1 MAFLSRSLMIDLL
14 LTALA
19 PAIWGTT
26 YIVTSQFLPPDRPFI
41 AALLRVLPAGIALL
55 IWSRRFPQR
64 GEWAKLI
71 VTGILNIGAFQ
82 ALLFIA
88 AYRLPGG
95 LAAVIGAIQPL
106 LVMLLAWCVDRQ
118 RSPWLAVFSAIA
130 GILGMAMLLL
140 SPHTVLDPLGI
151 GAAFLGAI
159 SMALGTWLSRRWA
172 LSLPIVALT
181 GWQLAIGG
189 VVLAPVALIVDPPLH
204 QVTALQVAG
213 YLWLCVAG
221 AMLAYGLWP
230 VVPGDWSPLAG
241 GGVGDESAEPGD
253 RRGAGMDF
261 PWTKDPGD
269 GAGGVDR
276 GAGERAVYP
285 ARAGAP
291 GGGSK
296 NEKSPI
302 TGLDIAACG
311 VGGGSQTS
319 HPQAACPA
327 APSATIRLFRQLG
340 GHMDLVAGVRF
351 GDVVGSALFFRN
363 GRDFRFC
370 AVQGICCH
378 AHRMREA
385 SKRNQGEHTG
395 NGE

>member
-26 YIVTSQFLPPDRPFI
+26 YIVTSQFPSSRSAIYRCAAEGVAGRHRP
-41 AALLRVLPAGIALL
+41 ADLEP
-55 IWSRRFPQR
+55 SFPQR

-159 SMALGTWLSRRWA
+159 SMALGTGSPAAGRSPCRLSR
-172 LSLPIVALT
+172 
-181 GWQLAIGG
+181 
-189 VVLAPVALIVDPPLH
+189 
-204 QVTALQVAG
+204 
-213 YLWLCVAG
+213 
-221 AMLAYGLWP
+221 
-230 VVPGDWSPLAG
+230 
-241 GGVGDESAEPGD
+241 
-253 RRGAGMDF
+253 
-261 PWTKDPGD
+261 
-269 GAGGVDR
+269 
-276 GAGERAVYP
+276 
-285 ARAGAP
+285 
-291 GGGSK
+291 
-296 NEKSPI
+296 
-302 TGLDIAACG
+302 
-311 VGGGSQTS
+311 
-319 HPQAACPA
+319 
-327 APSATIRLFRQLG
+327 
-340 GHMDLVAGVRF
+340 
-351 GDVVGSALFFRN
+351 
-363 GRDFRFC
+363 
-370 AVQGICCH
+370 
-378 AHRMREA
+378 
-385 SKRNQGEHTG
+385 
-395 NGE
+395 

>member
-1 MAFLSRSLMIDLL
+1 MAFLSRNLILDLL

-71 VTGILNIGAFQ
+71 VTGILN
-82 ALLFIA
+82 
-88 AYRLPGG
+88 
-95 LAAVIGAIQPL
+95 IGAIQPL

-181 GWQLAIGG
+181 GWQLTIGG

-204 QVTALQVAG
+204 QVTVLQAAG
-213 YLWLCVAG
+213 YLWLCLAG
-221 AMLAYGLWP
+221 AMLAYGLWFRGIGRLSP
-230 VVPGDWSPLAG
+230 VAVSAMSLLSPVTAVVLGWIFLGQKIQGMALMGLIVVLAS
-241 GGVGDESAEPGD
+241 VLSIQ
-253 RRGAGMDF
+253 
-261 PWTKDPGD
+261 
-269 GAGGVDR
+269 
-276 GAGERAVYP
+276 RAL
-285 ARAGAP
+285 ARQAAGA
-291 GGGSK
+291 K
-296 NEKSPI
+296 TKK
-302 TGLDIAACG
+302 
-311 VGGGSQTS
+311 
-319 HPQAACPA
+319 
-327 APSATIRLFRQLG
+327 AP
-340 GHMDLVAGVRF
+340 
-351 GDVVGSALFFRN
+351 
-363 GRDFRFC
+363 
-370 AVQGICCH
+370 
-378 AHRMREA
+378 
-385 SKRNQGEHTG
+385 
-395 NGE
+395 

>member
-1 MAFLSRSLMIDLL
+1 MAFLSRNLILDLL

-181 GWQLAIGG
+181 GWQLTIGG

-204 QVTALQVAG
+204 QVTVLQAAG
-213 YLWLCVAG
+213 YLWLCLAG
-221 AMLAYGLWP
+221 AMLAYGLWFRGIGRLSP
-230 VVPGDWSPLAG
+230 VAVSAMSLLSPVTAVVLGWIFLGQKIQGMALMGLIVVLASVMSIQRALARQAAG
-241 GGVGDESAEPGD
+241 G
-253 RRGAGMDF
+253 
-261 PWTKDPGD
+261 
-269 GAGGVDR
+269 
-276 GAGERAVYP
+276 
-285 ARAGAP
+285 
-291 GGGSK
+291 K
-296 NEKSPI
+296 NEKSPV

-351 GDVVGSALFFRN
+351 GNVIGSALFFRN
-363 GRDFRFC
+363 GCDFRFC
-370 AVQGICCH
+370 AVQGVCCH
-378 AHRMREA
+378 AHRMSEA
-385 SKRNQGEHTG
+385 SERDQGEHTG
-395 NGE
+395 SGE

>member
-1 MAFLSRSLMIDLL
+1 MAFLSRNLILDLL

-140 SPHTVLDPLGI
+140 SPHTVLDPLG
-151 GAAFLGAI
+151 
-159 SMALGTWLSRRWA
+159 TWLSRRWA

-181 GWQLAIGG
+181 GWQLTIGG

-204 QVTALQVAG
+204 QVTVLQAAG
-213 YLWLCVAG
+213 YLWLCLAG
-221 AMLAYGLWP
+221 AMLAYGLWFRGIGRLSP
-230 VVPGDWSPLAG
+230 VAVSAMSLLSPVTAVVLGWIFLGQKIQGMALMGLIVVLAS
-241 GGVGDESAEPGD
+241 VMSIQ
-253 RRGAGMDF
+253 
-261 PWTKDPGD
+261 
-269 GAGGVDR
+269 
-276 GAGERAVYP
+276 RAL
-285 ARAGAP
+285 ARQAAGA
-291 GGGSK
+291 K
-296 NEKSPI
+296 TKK
-302 TGLDIAACG
+302 
-311 VGGGSQTS
+311 
-319 HPQAACPA
+319 
-327 APSATIRLFRQLG
+327 AP
-340 GHMDLVAGVRF
+340 
-351 GDVVGSALFFRN
+351 
-363 GRDFRFC
+363 
-370 AVQGICCH
+370 
-378 AHRMREA
+378 
-385 SKRNQGEHTG
+385 
-395 NGE
+395 

>member
-1 MAFLSRSLMIDLL
+1 MAFLSRNLILDLL

-181 GWQLAIGG
+181 GWQLTIGG

-204 QVTALQVAG
+204 QVAVSAMSLLSPVTAVVLGWIFLGQKIQGMALMGLIVVLASVMSIQRA
-213 YLWLCVAG
+213 LARQAAG
-221 AMLAYGLWP
+221 AK
-230 VVPGDWSPLAG
+230 
-241 GGVGDESAEPGD
+241 
-253 RRGAGMDF
+253 
-261 PWTKDPGD
+261 TKK
-269 GAGGVDR
+269 
-276 GAGERAVYP
+276 
-285 ARAGAP
+285 AP
-291 GGGSK
+291 
-296 NEKSPI
+296 
-302 TGLDIAACG
+302 
-311 VGGGSQTS
+311 
-319 HPQAACPA
+319 
-327 APSATIRLFRQLG
+327 
-340 GHMDLVAGVRF
+340 
-351 GDVVGSALFFRN
+351 
-363 GRDFRFC
+363 
-370 AVQGICCH
+370 
-378 AHRMREA
+378 
-385 SKRNQGEHTG
+385 
-395 NGE
+395 

>member
-1 MAFLSRSLMIDLL
+1 MAFLSRNLMIDLL

-64 GEWAKLI
+64 GEWVKLI
-71 VTGILNIGAFQ
+71 VTGMLNIGAFQ

-140 SPHTVLDPLGI
+140 SPGSVLDALGI
-151 GAAFLGAI
+151 GAAFLGAL

-172 LSLPIVALT
+172 LSLPIVALAP
-181 GWQLAIGG
+181 LA
-189 VVLAPVALIVDPPLH
+189 LLIDPPLH

-221 AMLAYGLWP
+221 AMLAYGLWFRGIGRLSP
-230 VVPGDWSPLAG
+230 VAVSAMSLLSPVTAVVLGWIFLGQKIQGMALVGLIVVLAS
-241 GGVGDESAEPGD
+241 VLSIQ
-253 RRGAGMDF
+253 
-261 PWTKDPGD
+261 
-269 GAGGVDR
+269 
-276 GAGERAVYP
+276 RAL
-285 ARAGAP
+285 ARQAAGA
-291 GGGSK
+291 K
-296 NEKSPI
+296 TKK
-302 TGLDIAACG
+302 
-311 VGGGSQTS
+311 
-319 HPQAACPA
+319 
-327 APSATIRLFRQLG
+327 AP
-340 GHMDLVAGVRF
+340 
-351 GDVVGSALFFRN
+351 
-363 GRDFRFC
+363 
-370 AVQGICCH
+370 
-378 AHRMREA
+378 
-385 SKRNQGEHTG
+385 
-395 NGE
+395 

>member
-1 MAFLSRSLMIDLL
+1 
-14 LTALA
+14 
-19 PAIWGTT
+19 
-26 YIVTSQFLPPDRPFI
+26 I

-64 GEWAKLI
+64 GEWLKLI

-118 RSPWLAVFSAIA
+118 RSPWLAVFSALA

-140 SPHTVLDPLGI
+140 SPRTVLDPLGI

-221 AMLAYGLWP
+221 AMLAYGLWFRGIGRLSP
-230 VVPGDWSPLAG
+230 VAVSAMSLLSPVTAVVLGWIFLGQKIQGMALVGLIVVLAS
-241 GGVGDESAEPGD
+241 VLSIQ
-253 RRGAGMDF
+253 
-261 PWTKDPGD
+261 
-269 GAGGVDR
+269 
-276 GAGERAVYP
+276 RAL
-285 ARAGAP
+285 ARQAAGA
-291 GGGSK
+291 K
-296 NEKSPI
+296 TKK
-302 TGLDIAACG
+302 
-311 VGGGSQTS
+311 
-319 HPQAACPA
+319 
-327 APSATIRLFRQLG
+327 AP
-340 GHMDLVAGVRF
+340 
-351 GDVVGSALFFRN
+351 
-363 GRDFRFC
+363 
-370 AVQGICCH
+370 
-378 AHRMREA
+378 
-385 SKRNQGEHTG
+385 
-395 NGE
+395 

>member
-1 MAFLSRSLMIDLL
+1 MAFLSRNLILDLL

-221 AMLAYGLWP
+221 AMLAYGLWFRGIGRLSP
-230 VVPGDWSPLAG
+230 VAVSAMSLLSPVTAVVLGWIFLGQKIQGMALVGLIVVLAS
-241 GGVGDESAEPGD
+241 VLSIQ
-253 RRGAGMDF
+253 
-261 PWTKDPGD
+261 
-269 GAGGVDR
+269 
-276 GAGERAVYP
+276 RAL
-285 ARAGAP
+285 ARQAAGAKTKKAP
-291 GGGSK
+291 ERGS
-296 NEKSPI
+296 
-302 TGLDIAACG
+302 TLLCAGWAAG
-311 VGGGSQTS
+311 
-319 HPQAACPA
+319 ARPA
-327 APSATIRLFRQLG
+327 ARRRPVRQLP
-340 GHMDLVAGVRF
+340 LQPFAYLES
-351 GDVVGSALFFRN
+351 SAVIWTWLP
-363 GRDFRFC
+363 
-370 AVQGICCH
+370 VY
-378 AHRMREA
+378 A
-385 SKRNQGEHTG
+385 SVMW
-395 NGE
+395 